1 MIGLWLN
8 DGLIVMKGRPNL
20 FTSLNAIRTE
30 TELSGFLRELAAD
43 FGLTGFMVIDIP
55 TIADDK
61 LAPRI
66 ALSDLPPGFLKD
78 YDSLGLLK
86 NSPIFAGL
94 RRSTAPILWNI
105 DMIDLDR
112 PSEEVDAARQ
122 LFTRHRISISVY
134 FPVHGA
140 NGRRAV
146 VGFVG
151 NRAGFG
157 HTEMG
162 DLGIFVMHAYDVY
175 SKLKAENGTA
185 ATALTAR
192 ELEVLHWA
200 ACGKTSGEIADIV
213 SLSDHTVNSYMN
225 NAMRKLDCVNRT
237 HLVAKAM
244 RLHLIS

>member
-1 MIGLWLN
+1 MIGFWLN
-8 DGLIVMKGRPNL
+8 DGLILMKGHPTL
-20 FTSLNAIRTE
+20 VTSLNAIRTE
-30 TELSGFLRELAAD
+30 ADLSGFLRELATD
-43 FGLTGFMVIDIP
+43 FGLKGYMVIDIP
-55 TIADDK
+55 TAADEK
-61 LAPRI
+61 LAPRV
-66 ALSDLPPGFLKD
+66 ALSDLPSGFLKD

-94 RRSTAPILWNI
+94 RRSTAPVIWSI
-105 DMIDLDR
+105 DTIGVDR
-112 PSEEVDAARQ
+112 PSAEVDAARR
-122 LFTRHRISISVY
+122 LFTRHGISTSVY

-146 VGFVG
+146 LGFVG
-151 NRAGFG
+151 DRPAIG

-162 DLGIFVMHAYDVY
+162 ELGIFVMQAYDVY
-175 SKLKAENGTA
+175 SNLRTETGGGTA
-185 ATALTAR
+185 ALTAR
-192 ELEVLHWA
+192 ELEVLHWV

-213 SLSDHTVNSYMN
+213 ALSDHTVNSYMN